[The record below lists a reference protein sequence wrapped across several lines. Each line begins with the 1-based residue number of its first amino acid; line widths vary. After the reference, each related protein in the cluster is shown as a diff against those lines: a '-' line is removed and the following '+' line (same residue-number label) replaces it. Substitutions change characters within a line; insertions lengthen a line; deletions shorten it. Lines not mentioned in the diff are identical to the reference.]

1 MRPALLGWKH
11 SKKDRR
17 SRRRNTGGQHGST
30 KIAELTAR
38 RFGSPSMIPRCRDR
52 AFSNVSRMRS
62 RFRPNSP
69 KLFAVERRAQR
80 RLGKPE
86 TFNFLG
92 FTFICGTSSGGQFQ
106 IKRKTRRDRM
116 RAKLEEIKEEM
127 RQRRHHSI
135 PEQGHWLKQVV
146 TGFYAYHA
154 VPTNIWSLG
163 TFRFRIIDL
172 WRRSLRRRS
181 QKDGTTW
188 RRITKLA
195 NDFLPRARIL
205 HPWPQERFA
214 VKHPRWEPSAR
225 MGPARFCA
233 GGAQ

>member
-1 MRPALLGWKH
+1 
-11 SKKDRR
+11 
-17 SRRRNTGGQHGST
+17 
-30 KIAELTAR
+30 
-38 RFGSPSMIPRCRDR
+38 
-52 AFSNVSRMRS
+52 
-62 RFRPNSP
+62 
-69 KLFAVERRAQR
+69 
-80 RLGKPE
+80 
-86 TFNFLG
+86 
-92 FTFICGTSSGGQFQ
+92 
-106 IKRKTRRDRM
+106 M

-146 TGFYAYHA
+146 TGHA